1 MSEIG
6 VIITFVVV
14 LFGGV
19 IAYSFFSTSLGFEE
33 DENKNYIPDRLERIF
48 GKNIEKKDKKKSK
61 NDWYLS

>member
-6 VIITFVVV
+6 VVITFVTV

-19 IAYSFFSTSLGFEE
+19 LAYSFFSTSLGFEE

-61 NDWYLS
+61 ND

>member
-6 VIITFVVV
+6 VVIIFVTV

-19 IAYSFFSTSLGFEE
+19 LAYSFFSTSLGFEE

-61 NDWYLS
+61 ND

>member
-6 VIITFVVV
+6 VVITFVTV

-19 IAYSFFSTSLGFEE
+19 LAYSFFSTSLGFEE
-33 DENKNYIPDRLERIF
+33 DENKNYIPDRLERMF

-61 NDWYLS
+61 ND